1 MANTNYGGKNT
12 KKPGTNVKSGKSTQN
27 KINTQSN
34 KGAGNKKNTQRTESG
49 QNTGS
54 TQGTKYRQNTGSAQS
69 TKYRQNGRG
78 TQNTKYAQRNREIHL
93 IEGVQ
98 NTKNAQNHSEMQNV
112 KGTQNNRGTQNVK
125 GAQNNSGT
133 QNAKRVQNNT
143 GLQTTKSMQN
153 MNAVG
158 NQNPSKKKNVRQ
170 NCTKQNSNNIGIKKI
185 KNAKVKGKKNKPIS
199 KKRRIIRRILLG
211 IMLIIMSV
219 MMVFI
224 LKYGPKYMEYQKEAE
239 KIVKEGGIQA
249 FKQNQTSTIYDKNGS
264 IITELSGSHD
274 AYYIE
279 DANIPKYV
287 KAAFVTTED
296 RRFYSHAGV
305 DMKAIVRAF
314 VEYVRNK
321 GVITQGGSTIT
332 QQLARN
338 VFLSHEV
345 SMDRKLKEMFIAK
358 EIERKYSKKQI
369 LEFYINNIY
378 FGNGFYGVEAAA
390 KGYFNKSVTELSLAQ
405 IAYICS
411 IPNNPTLYNP
421 FTNNE
426 NTLKRKDRILKQ
438 MYEQGDIGKSEYDEA
453 IAEKVLLNPQES
465 EGSNYVETYAIYC
478 ATQALMKESGF
489 QFRYYFLT
497 EGEEEDYNEEYEEL
511 YNRISGNLYT
521 GGYKI
526 YTSIDMD
533 MQKTLQSSLDEQ
545 LEDYDELDDNGIY
558 TFQGSATCIDNE
570 TGKVVAIVGGRS
582 QNYSGYTLNRAFQSY
597 RQPGSTIKPIL
608 VYTPAFEK
616 DRLPR
621 TIVEDEPIEDG
632 PVNSPDVYDGDIT
645 IRYAVEKSKN
655 TVAWN
660 LFEKLGIDECISY
673 LKQMNFHKIVPDDYV
688 LPMSIGGMTY
698 GVSTLEMA
706 SAYATLEN
714 DGVFRSPTC
723 IERIVD
729 VEGDTLVD
737 NTGDAGDDKSTI
749 EVKRVYDTNA
759 SRMMTDVLMGVLTQG
774 TGVKYN
780 IDDAICAAKTGTTN
794 DNKDVWL
801 CGYSRY
807 YTTAVW
813 VGYDMPREINDGIGN
828 TCAGYIW
835 QNYMSKIHKYLEEKE
850 FEEFE
855 INYDGMKYD
864 GEGYYEEEEESE
876 EESSDETSQTD
887 TTSKEG
893 EEKTK
898 EPKETKEKETPK
910 EESTTS
916 AKEETT
922 TIEEPVSS
930 GEPDTSEPEMP
941 QESETTEPAVETD
954 DSSTE

>member
-1 MANTNYGGKNT
+1 MTNSNYGGNNT
-12 KKPGTNVKSGKSTQN
+12 KKTGANNRSGKSAKTGNSQYKRN
-27 KINTQSN
+27 VQSTGETASGRYRQSATGTQST
-34 KGAGNKKNTQRTESG
+34 KYSQ
-49 QNTGS
+49 TGRS
-54 TQGTKYRQNTGSAQS
+54 TQGTKYTQSGGSNTQGVKYSQTGRSTQGTKNSQTGRSTQS
-69 TKYRQNGRG
+69 VKYSRNTRG
-78 TQNTKYAQRNREIHL
+78 TENAKYAQKNREIHL
-93 IEGVQ
+93 VEGVQ
-98 NTKNAQNHSEMQNV
+98 NTNNV
-112 KGTQNNRGTQNVK
+112 YEPPL
-125 GAQNNSGT
+125 S
-133 QNAKRVQNNT
+133 
-143 GLQTTKSMQN
+143 TK
-153 MNAVG
+153 
-158 NQNPSKKKNVRQ
+158 NPSGKKNVMQ
-170 NCTKQNSNNIGIKKI
+170 SPD
-185 KNAKVKGKKNKPIS
+185 GKKNIKQSANGKKDGKGVKKVNQSKTKRKRKPIS
-199 KKRRIIRRILLG
+199 KKRRIIRRIFMSLTLLF
-211 IMLIIMSV
+211 LSV
-219 MMVFI
+219 ILFFI
-224 LKYGPKYMEYQKEAE
+224 FRYGPKYLKYQKEAR

-249 FKQNQTSTIYDKNGS
+249 FKQNQTSTIYDKDGKM
-264 IITELSGSHD
+264 ITELSGSHD

-279 DANIPKYV
+279 DQDIPKYV

-321 GVITQGGSTIT
+321 GMITQGGSTIT

-345 SMDRKLKEMFIAK
+345 SMDRKLKEMFIAR
-358 EIERKYSKKQI
+358 EIERRYSKKQI

-390 KGYFNKSVTELSLAQ
+390 KGYFDKSVKELSLAQ

-426 NTLKRKDRILKQ
+426 NTMKRKDRILKQ
-438 MYEQGDIGKSEYDEA
+438 MYEQGDIGKVEYDDA
-453 IAEKVLLNPQES
+453 IAEKVVLNPQES
-465 EGSNYVETYAIYC
+465 EGNNYVETYTIYC

-489 QFRYYFLT
+489 HFKYSFRT
-497 EGEEEDYNEEYEEL
+497 KSEEDAYNEEYEEL

-526 YTSIDMD
+526 FTSIDMD
-533 MQKTLQSSLDEQ
+533 YQEKLQNSLDEQ

-558 TFQGSATCIDNE
+558 AFQGSATCIDNDS
-570 TGKVVAIVGGRS
+570 GKVVAIVGGRS

-608 VYTPAFEK
+608 VYTPAFENN
-616 DRLPR
+616 RVPR
-621 TIVEDEPIEDG
+621 TIVQDEPIEDG

-660 LFEKLGIDECISY
+660 LFERLGIDECIDY
-673 LKQMNFHKIVPDDYV
+673 LKQMNFHRIVDDDYV

-729 VEGDTLVD
+729 VEGNTLVD
-737 NTGDAGDDKSTI
+737 NTKDGVAGKNTV
-749 EVKRVYDTNA
+749 EVKRIYETNA
-759 SRMMTDVLMGVLTQG
+759 ARMMTDVLTGVLTSG

-780 IDDAICAAKTGTTN
+780 VDDAICAAKTGTTN
-794 DNKDVWL
+794 ENKDVWL

-813 VGYDMPREINDGIGN
+813 VGYDMPREINDGVGN
-828 TCAGYIW
+828 RCAGYIW
-835 QNYMSKIHKYLEEKE
+835 QDFMSEIHTFLEEKE

-855 INYDGMKYD
+855 INYDGMEYD
-864 GEGYYEEEEESE
+864 GDGEYHEEEEESE
-876 EESSDETSQTD
+876 EESSDETSQAD
-887 TTSKEG
+887 TTEKDG
-893 EEKTK
+893 KEEKTT
-898 EPKETKEKETPK
+898 ETKETKEKDSE
-910 EESTTS
+910 
-916 AKEETT
+916 KEETT
-922 TIEEPVSS
+922 TLEEEMTTIEESDFSEESDLSQTEEVENETTQPVEEPVDQG
-930 GEPDTSEPEMP
+930 GE
-941 QESETTEPAVETD
+941 
-954 DSSTE
+954 